1 MKKNL
6 RNVLVLGL
14 GLITTIASAQWSADS
29 RTRIDNTDSDNRT
42 ATQRLTVGADWG
54 GIHVSADLSYDVM
67 NGTTTQ
73 SVYEAYAST
82 DLMGLATMTVGRQD
96 LSFGSGALLS
106 GNDWGMDRYT
116 EDGISLSM
124 DLSGFDINAGTLN
137 GIDQDQ
143 NYLNIGGSFAGANIN
158 VLMMNNG
165 DAAATGYDLNYAMG
179 SFTLN
184 ASMNSD
190 YEDDEM
196 TSYGLSYDV
205 FENLTASY
213 TMMNY
218 DGAFDMS
225 NTAMSGGWDNG
236 VLGYQAAGTDVTA
249 MGITYDFGGID
260 LGYTMYTATAED
272 GSETESTAMMLG
284 YNLNDNASIG
294 LARLG
299 ETDNERTW
307 ITISIRP

>member
-67 NGTTTQ
+67 NGETSQ
-73 SVYEAYAST
+73 DVYEAYAST
-82 DLMGLATMTVGRQD
+82 DLMGYATMTVGRQD
-96 LSFGSGALLS
+96 LSFGSGALIS
-106 GNDWGMDRYT
+106 GNDWGMNRYT
-116 EDGISLSM
+116 EDGISLNM
-124 DLSGFDINAGTLN
+124 NFSGWDINAGTLN

-143 NYLNIGGSFAGANIN
+143 NYINIGGSVVGANIN

-165 DAAATGYDLNYAMG
+165 DASASGYDLNYTMG
-179 SFTLN
+179 KFSLN

-205 FENLTASY
+205 MDNLSASY

-218 DGAFDMS
+218 DGAFDMA

-249 MGITYDFGGID
+249 MGISYDYGDIN
-260 LGYTMYTATAED
+260 LGYTMYTATAAD
-272 GSETESTAMMLG
+272 GQETESSAMMLG

-294 LARLG
+294 IARLG
-299 ETDNERTW
+299 DSDNERTW